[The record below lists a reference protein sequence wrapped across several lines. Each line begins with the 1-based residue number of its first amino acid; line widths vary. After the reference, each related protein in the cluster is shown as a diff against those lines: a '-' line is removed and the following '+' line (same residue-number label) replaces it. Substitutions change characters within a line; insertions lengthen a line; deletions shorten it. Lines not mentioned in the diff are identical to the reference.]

1 MESFKLS
8 PQKNRGQMRVDLR
21 RQYRYVPK
29 KLLNDAEVCAI
40 LQQLRR
46 KTMSQHVWMDVS
58 QASATGGAI
67 NDTRKVAP
75 R

>member
-1 MESFKLS
+1 
-8 PQKNRGQMRVDLR
+8 MRVDLS

-40 LQQLRR
+40 LHQLRR
-46 KTMSQHVWMDVS
+46 KTVPQHVGMHVS

-67 NDTRKVAP
+67 NNARKVAP
-75 R
+75 RERSLRFRIAKS